1 MVESLDLRA
10 AVNRQLLSSTVV
22 AQGVVQEA
30 LADLQTVAEA
40 QGQ

>member
-1 MVESLDLRA
+1 MAEILDPKA
-10 AVNRQLLSSTVV
+10 AVNQLLSSSTAV
-22 AQGVVQEA
+22 AQEAVQEA